1 MLNANVVH
9 TKQSQR
15 PQCFRNVPKNILPC
29 CKTRWSNRV
38 RSKLTISTRVCVLFP
53 TGVEKLLWFHSG
65 LSSKLQWNVFRKPF
79 YLILFL
85 LEKNIRPQPTRCEK
99 GTNNRNFY
107 TDIYPIFP
115 QVLSYYV
122 RVFDVCG
129 ALQYFNVLSP
139 PPPLLLSSSS
149 SSSSDVWC
157 LGYRD
162 IVVTAGTVPASNVR
176 SWVRGRDD
184 RDRILFPVKWQ
195 PWVPGPDI

>member
-1 MLNANVVH
+1 MFSENH
-9 TKQSQR
+9 S
-15 PQCFRNVPKNILPC
+15 I
-29 CKTRWSNRV
+29 WSY
-38 RSKLTISTRVCVLFP
+38 
-53 TGVEKLLWFHSG
+53 
-65 LSSKLQWNVFRKPF
+65 F
-79 YLILFL
+79 YLRKISCH
-85 LEKNIRPQPTRCEK
+85 KPQDVKK

-139 PPPLLLSSSS
+139 PPPLLLLLLRLMS
-149 SSSSDVWC
+149 
-157 LGYRD
+157 GYRD

-195 PWVPGPDI
+195 PWVLGPDILNAAPALGLVLGLRQTIFSAVWLSLFNAV